1 MESAQMR
8 PRKDGGCGAVAAKG
22 TKQPVRRSWGT
33 GMDDGQGV
41 APRGPMRG
49 KAIGGGR
56 AEAKKLLRDL
66 AVRRL

>member
-1 MESAQMR
+1 MR
-8 PRKDGGCGAVAAKG
+8 PRKDGGCGRGECAVAAKG

-41 APRGPMRG
+41 APRGPMRS